1 MRTEGS
7 AEKNADGSIK
17 VQLFAK
23 DEADNSTAVAKT
35 GDGIIKGRSEALD
48 QHEKVTDPE
57 ARPIAAM
64 L

>member
-7 AEKNADGSIK
+7 AEKIADGSIK
-17 VQLFAK
+17 AQLFAK
-23 DEADNSTAVAKT
+23 DEADNSTAGAKT
-35 GDGIIKGRSEALD
+35 DSIIKGRSEALD